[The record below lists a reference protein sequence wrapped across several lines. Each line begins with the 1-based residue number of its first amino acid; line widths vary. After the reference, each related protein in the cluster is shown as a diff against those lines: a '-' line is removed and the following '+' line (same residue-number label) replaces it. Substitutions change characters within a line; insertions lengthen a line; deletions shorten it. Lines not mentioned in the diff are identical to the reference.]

1 MIAGD
6 EVNADLTEHVVIQSN
21 ELEWRSTEHTGVFKK
36 CFELITD
43 PSKARETCLLR
54 FDTGAALPESK
65 LDERTEMM
73 VLEGELSDGQ
83 GTYGEGVYVKNP
95 PGERVLYSSDG
106 GCIVF
111 MKRRANAGR
120 GAGRVVRDTNKEDA
134 WETWGERGAHKV
146 TLYGPGEIQE
156 GSWVGRML
164 PDVKIPEHDHVGGEE
179 IFVLH
184 GSIEDE
190 AARAERGTWIRFP
203 VGFRH
208 SPFSHGDGCIMI
220 VREGDV
226 RV

>member
-1 MIAGD
+1 MISGP
-6 EVNADLTEHVVIQSN
+6 EVNADLTKHVVVHADD
-21 ELEWRSTEHTGVFKK
+21 LEWRETEHAGVFKK

-43 PSKARETCLLR
+43 PSTARETSLMR
-54 FDTGAALPESK
+54 FDAGAAMPEAE

-73 VLEGELSDGQ
+73 VLEGELSDGR
-83 GTYGEGVYVKNP
+83 GTYGADVYVKNP
-95 PGERVLYSSDG
+95 PGERVRYASER
-106 GCIVF
+106 GCVVF
-111 MKRRANAGR
+111 MKRRANAGP
-120 GAGRVVRDTNKEDA
+120 GAGRVVRDTNREDV
-134 WETWGERGAHKV
+134 WEVWGERGAHKV

-164 PDVKIPEHDHVGGEE
+164 PDVRIPEHDHAGGEE

-190 AARAERGTWIRFP
+190 TARAERGTWIRFP

-208 SPFSHGDGCIMI
+208 APFSHGDGCIMI

-226 RV
+226 RA

>member
-1 MIAGD
+1 MISGP
-6 EVNADLTEHVVIQSN
+6 EINADLTEHIVVHSN
-21 ELEWRSTEHTGVFKK
+21 DLEWQQTEHAGVFKK
-36 CFELITD
+36 CFELIAD
-43 PSKARETCLLR
+43 PSKARETSLLR
-54 FDTGAALPESK
+54 FEADAAMPGSQ

-95 PGERVLYSSDG
+95 PGARVRYSSDG

-111 MKRRANAGR
+111 MKRRANAGT
-120 GAGRVVRDTNKEDA
+120 GAGRVVRDTNEEDA

-164 PDVKIPEHDHVGGEE
+164 PDVQIPEHDHVGGEE
-179 IFVLH
+179 IFVLR

-190 AARAERGTWIRFP
+190 TSRAERGTWIRFP

-208 SPFSHGDGCIMI
+208 APFSHGDGCIMI

-226 RV
+226 RA

>member
-1 MIAGD
+1 MISGP
-6 EVNADLTEHVVIQSN
+6 EINADLTEHIVVHSN
-21 ELEWRSTEHTGVFKK
+21 DLEWQQTEHAGVFKK
-36 CFELITD
+36 CFELIAD
-43 PSKARETCLLR
+43 PSKARETSLLR
-54 FDTGAALPESK
+54 FEADAAMPGSQ

-95 PGERVLYSSDG
+95 PGARVRYSSDG

-111 MKRRANAGR
+111 MKRRANAGT
-120 GAGRVVRDTNKEDA
+120 GAGRVVRDTNEEDA

-146 TLYGPGEIQE
+146 TLYGPGEIRE
-156 GSWVGRML
+156 ASWVGRML
-164 PDVKIPEHDHVGGEE
+164 PDVHIPEHDHAGGEE

-184 GSIEDE
+184 GTIEDD
-190 AARAERGTWIRFP
+190 AARADRGTWIRFP

-208 SPFSHGDGCIMI
+208 APFSHGEGCIMI

-226 RV
+226 VP

>member
-1 MIAGD
+1 MIAGH

-21 ELEWRSTEHTGVFKK
+21 ELEWRNTEHDGVFKK

-43 PSKARETCLLR
+43 PAKARETCLLR
-54 FDTGAALPESK
+54 FEAGAELPESN

-83 GTYGEGVYVKNP
+83 GTYGEGVYLKNP
-95 PGERVLYSSDG
+95 PGERIHYSSDG

-111 MKRRANAGR
+111 MKRRANAGA

-134 WETWGERGAHKV
+134 WEIWGERGAHKV
-146 TLYGPGEIQE
+146 TLYGPGDIQE

-190 AARAERGTWIRFP
+190 VALAKRGTWIRFP